1 MSKVVKVAPKRAV
14 VAAVLLCCCAAVQLA
29 GVSDLDFES
38 SLNELRELAKTLGFE
53 VVSTFTKNA
62 PVSIRRPIWA

>member
-1 MSKVVKVAPKRAV
+1 MSKAVKVAPKRAV
-14 VAAVLLCCCAAVQLA
+14 VAAVQLA